1 MNYNQNGFKPHG
13 FWYSIKNQWYTFIKT
28 EMNNNYN
35 KYIYELKLYKNSLI
49 NFDESKDTTKI
60 LVIKTLED
68 AILFPLAQK
77 NIVIIK

>member
-35 KYIYELKLYKNSLI
+35 KCQLKNK
-49 NFDESKDTTKI
+49 
-60 LVIKTLED
+60 
-68 AILFPLAQK
+68 
-77 NIVIIK
+77 